1 MAKFIDNT
9 NVVFKAGDGGNGIV
23 SFHREKFVDK
33 GGPSGGDGGNGGSI
47 FLVGSSN
54 ESTLYNFKYKKII
67 KAENGLNGESAMKHG
82 RNGTDLFVDVP
93 LGTIVKRDNERLGEI
108 LEHGQSLLV
117 VRGGRGGRGNAKFKS
132 SVNTVPRLSE
142 NGMAGEEFT
151 LDLEL
156 KVLADVALVGYPSVG
171 KSTIISMIT
180 NVKPKI
186 AEYHFTTLIPNI
198 GVSSYKDK
206 NFVVAD
212 IPGLISGAAD
222 GKGLGHEFLRHIE
235 RCKFILHI
243 VDSTLPIE
251 EIKEKYDSI
260 NFELSKYSQK
270 LSKLEQKIV
279 VNKIDSIDKEKIDII
294 KKHFPDAVLVS
305 SFNKEDM
312 EQLKSLVAVEL
323 QDKKYETVV
332 EEKKFNY
339 YRYNPSKKEIE
350 VIRISEDSFEVRGSL
365 IDYWARRIPI
375 TTDQNYSRF
384 RQKLISSGIFKLLE
398 KEGWKDGDSIE
409 ISINGEIYEFE

>member
-1 MAKFIDNT
+1 MAKFIDYT

-47 FLVGSSN
+47 FLVGNSN

-82 RNGTDLFVDVP
+82 RNGNDLFVDVP
-93 LGTIVKRDNERLGEI
+93 LGTVVKKDNERLGEI

-142 NGMAGEEFT
+142 NGMTGEEFT

-243 VDSTLPIE
+243 IDSTLPIE

-270 LSKLEQKIV
+270 LSNLEQKIV
-279 VNKIDSIDKEKIDII
+279 VNKIDSIDKDKLEII
-294 KKHFPDAVLVS
+294 KKDFPNAILVS
-305 SFNKEDM
+305 SFNKDDM
-312 EQLKSLVAVEL
+312 EKLKSLIATEL

-339 YRYNPSKKEIE
+339 YRYNPNKKEIE
-350 VIRISEDSFEVRGSL
+350 VIRLSEDAFEVRGSL

-384 RQKLISSGIFKLLE
+384 RQKLISSGIFKMLE
-398 KEGWKDGDSIE
+398 KQGWKDGDSIE